1 VILNFAIFLCNLQV
15 IGMAQD
21 YVGSNNI
28 NLLVPSG
35 QFGTRLA
42 GGEDAASPRYIFT
55 HLSPVA
61 RHLFPEDDDILLQYL
76 EDDGQMIEPQFFCP
90 IIPLL
95 IVNGSQGIGTGW
107 STFIPPHDP
116 RSVLDYIRAKLENK
130 QSMPAIEPYARG
142 FSGII
147 EREAEGRGYVSY
159 GRVEQINNKTVL
171 IDELPIGT
179 WTNSYKAQLLTMR
192 DKGVI
197 TDFEENHTTT
207 KVSFKV
213 QLKPLQLS
221 KLKKTGL
228 EKAFKLKSNLLLT
241 NMNAFDSSNS
251 ISQFDSAEAIADAYF
266 PTRMSLYHDRKSVL
280 ESEMNYA
287 ATVLRNKAR
296 FIKAISGGEVDL
308 IGGRSTKE
316 DTVNSLRN
324 LGFHSVSELETIRKN
339 NSLNRDLVEEGETSE
354 IVVPAVPVNSHF
366 DYLLNMPLSSLQ
378 VERIEGLRR
387 EATKTEKELH
397 DIKTKRPEDLWMA
410 DLEKLAPH
418 L

>member
-1 VILNFAIFLCNLQV
+1 
-15 IGMAQD
+15 MAQD

-61 RHLFPEDDDILLQYL
+61 RYLFPEEDDILLQYL
-76 EDDGQMIEPQFFCP
+76 EDDGQSIEPKFFCP

-116 RSVLDYIRAKLENK
+116 RSVLDYIRAKLEHN

-147 EREAEGRGYVSY
+147 EREAEGRRGYVSY
-159 GRVEQINNKTVL
+159 GRVEQIDNKTVL

-192 DKGVI
+192 EKGVI

-213 QLKPLQLS
+213 QMQPPQLS
-221 KLKKTGL
+221 KMKKSGL

-241 NMNAFDSSNS
+241 NMNAFDSSNN
-251 ISQFDSAEAIADAYF
+251 ISKFESAEAIADAYF

-280 ESEMNYA
+280 QSEMNYA

-296 FIKAISGGEVDL
+296 FIEAISEGEVDL

-316 DTVNSLRN
+316 ETANSLRS
-324 LGFHSVSELETIRKN
+324 LGFASLSELETIRKN
-339 NSLNRDLVEEGETSE
+339 NSLNRDLVEEGGTSE
-354 IVVPAVPVNSHF
+354 TVVPAERVDSHF
-366 DYLLNMPLSSLQ
+366 DYLLKMPLSSLQ
-378 VERIEGLRR
+378 VERIEGLQR

-397 DIKTKRPEDLWMA
+397 DIEKKRPEDLWMA